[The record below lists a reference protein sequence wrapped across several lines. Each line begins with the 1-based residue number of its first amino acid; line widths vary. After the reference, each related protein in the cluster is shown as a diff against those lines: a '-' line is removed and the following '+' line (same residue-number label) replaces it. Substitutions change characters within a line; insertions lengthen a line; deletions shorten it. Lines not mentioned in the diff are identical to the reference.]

1 MKNNQH
7 EQLFTESTAEFEAT
21 PAFHEL
27 DDEVAATCSGGKIYF
42 GGSNPD
48 VILFEDT
55 HYRGKAL
62 RINATSGAG
71 DANLDNEFAG
81 IGTDFNNKTSSIKVI
96 RGTWQIYRRDGY
108 KGQTATLTPGKT
120 YKIPKEFGLPDNSL
134 TGIRR
139 IS

>member
-7 EQLFTESTAEFEAT
+7 EQLTELTAEFEGT

-27 DDEVAATCSGGKIYF
+27 DDEVAATCSGGTIYF

-55 HYRGKAL
+55 QYRGKAL
-62 RINATSGAG
+62 RINATSGDG
-71 DANLDNEFAG
+71 DDNLDNAA
-81 IGTDFNNKTSSIKVI
+81 IGSGWNNRTSSIRVI
-96 RGTWQIYRRDGY
+96 RGTWQIYTDGNY
-108 KGQTATLTPGKT
+108 KGTTRTLVPGDYYTPQK
-120 YKIPKEFGLPDNSL
+120 FGLPNDSL

-139 IS
+139 VG

>member
-7 EQLFTESTAEFEAT
+7 EQMFTELTAEFEAT

-27 DDEVAATCSGGKIYF
+27 DDEVAATCSGGTIYF

-55 HYRGKAL
+55 NYRGDAL
-62 RINATSGAG
+62 RINATNG
-71 DANLDNEFAG
+71 DGDENLDNEFAG
-81 IGTDFNNKTSSIKVI
+81 IGTDFNNKTSSIKVV
-96 RGTWQIYRRDGY
+96 RGTWQIYTGDDY
-108 KGQTATLTPGKT
+108 KGTTKTLKPGDYYTPTK
-120 YKIPKEFGLPDNSL
+120 FGLPNDSL

-139 IS
+139 VG